1 MHLDDFSSAWSGPQI
16 GNQSVVV
23 HGRLL
28 MHHRKRDEF
37 GEAGS
42 VGLDISEQV
51 HVLTPVYGRFHMA
64 VHNRGGRRNTETVRG
79 RDHVNPLSNGNT
91 SGGNDVAD
99 ILIQNL
105 RRCSGQRAETGF
117 FESAYVIENRNSG
130 ARGAI

>member
-42 VGLDISEQV
+42 VVLDISEQV
-51 HVLTPVYGRFHMA
+51 HVLHPVYERFNLP
-64 VHNRGGRRNTETVRG
+64 VLNVGVGGITETGGGV
-79 RDHVNPLSNGNT
+79 DHLNQRLTVNRP
-91 SGGNDVAD
+91 GGNSAGTSLFKIAD
-99 ILIQNL
+99 
-105 RRCSGQRAETGF
+105 
-117 FESAYVIENRNSG
+117 
-130 ARGAI
+130 

>member
-42 VGLDISEQV
+42 VVLDISEQV
-51 HVLTPVYGRFHMA
+51 HVLHPAYGRFHMA
-64 VHNRGGRRNTETVRG
+64 VHNRGGRRNTDTGRG
-79 RDHVNPLSNGNT
+79 RDHVNPLTNGNT
-91 SGGNDVAD
+91 SGATYDAEFLN
-99 ILIQNL
+99 QKP
-105 RRCSGQRAETGF
+105 RR
-117 FESAYVIENRNSG
+117 
-130 ARGAI
+130 